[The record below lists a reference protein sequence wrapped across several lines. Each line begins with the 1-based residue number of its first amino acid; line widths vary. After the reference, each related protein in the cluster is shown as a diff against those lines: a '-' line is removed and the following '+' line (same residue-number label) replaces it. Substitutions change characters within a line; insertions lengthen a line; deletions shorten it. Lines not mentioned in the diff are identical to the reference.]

1 MVSSSSSPSLSSF
14 SKGMPLILWCGW
26 VYVVGDAEVS
36 HSWFDMYAI
45 VLKVSHKG
53 SYPNQYV
60 VVPLKVDSILR
71 TGTWFLGYM
80 DCGLG
85 ADGGEHNQ
93 SAGSCFNSSIMD

>member
-1 MVSSSSSPSLSSF
+1 MASSSSSLFSL
-14 SKGMPLILWCGW
+14 SKGMNLLVLFCGW
-26 VYVVGDAEVS
+26 VYVAGDAEFS

-45 VLKVSHKG
+45 VSKVSHKG

-71 TGTWFLGYM
+71 TGTRFLGYM
-80 DCGLG
+80 DCELV

-93 SAGSCFNSSIMD
+93 RAGSRFDL